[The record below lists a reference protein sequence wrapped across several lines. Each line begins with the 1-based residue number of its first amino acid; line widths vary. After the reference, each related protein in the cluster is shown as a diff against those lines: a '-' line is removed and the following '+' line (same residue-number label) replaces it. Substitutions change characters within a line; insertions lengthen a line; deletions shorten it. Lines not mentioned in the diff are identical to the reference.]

1 MTARKR
7 ILYAIL
13 GSIGICLGFAILG
26 NLLTGDALETWY
38 LTLDQPWFSLPLWSW
53 YIVGILYYLICASI
67 LYRLFIIPSSTK
79 RNASLFLIL
88 VMLAGNEVWNYL
100 FFGLESTFL
109 AFISLIPFS
118 ILVFLLF
125 IKLKKIDKK
134 SALILTPYLIWLIY
148 DLSWT
153 YYLWKLN

>member
-1 MTARKR
+1 
-7 ILYAIL
+7 
-13 GSIGICLGFAILG
+13 
-26 NLLTGDALETWY
+26 
-38 LTLDQPWFSLPLWSW
+38 
-53 YIVGILYYLICASI
+53 
-67 LYRLFIIPSSTK
+67 
-79 RNASLFLIL
+79 
-88 VMLAGNEVWNYL
+88 MLAGNEVWNYL